1 MIFFSYLFSFFIK
14 AYDREKRI
22 ERIFTSMNQHNIQF
36 SKLANFREVG
46 GLQTTD
52 QMVIKQGMIYR
63 SADLSRLTKQDI
75 LTFSTLGIQ
84 TICDL
89 RTSSERKSHPP
100 KIMEHDKIVHI
111 PMQPDS
117 MMPSKWTMFRMLIA
131 EGKSLSFTPIMK
143 DVYQSMLYERKKEIQ
158 QLFTLLSD
166 EKNYPLMLHCT
177 SGKDRTG
184 FLSALIQL
192 AAGVPVHTVLSEYM
206 RSNEGVKMLVKRQER
221 FVRMM
226 SLYRVSKEQIQ
237 PLLGVQQDYLEDVLN
252 EMMDTYGNAE
262 RYLVEA
268 CDVPK
273 AQLLKVKNILLTPSA
288 GIPSQNAE

>member
-22 ERIFTSMNQHNIQF
+22 ERIFTSMNEHNIQF

-206 RSNEGVKMLVKRQER
+206 RSNEGVKILVKRQER

-262 RYLVEA
+262 RYLLEA

-273 AQLLKVKNILLTPSA
+273 DQLLKMKNILLTPSA

>member
-1 MIFFSYLFSFFIK
+1 
-14 AYDREKRI
+14 
-22 ERIFTSMNQHNIQF
+22 MNEHNIQF

-184 FLSALIQL
+184 FLSSLIQL
-192 AAGVPVHTVLSEYM
+192 ATGVPVHTVLSEYM

-252 EMMDTYGNAE
+252 EMMDTYGSAE

-268 CDVPK
+268 CAVPQ

>member
-117 MMPSKWTMFRMLIA
+117 MVPSKWTMFRMLIA

-143 DVYQSMLYERKKEIQ
+143 EVYQSMLYERKKEIQ

>member
-22 ERIFTSMNQHNIQF
+22 ERIFTSMNEHNIQF

-166 EKNYPLMLHCT
+166 QKNYPLMLHCT

-268 CDVPK
+268 CAVPQ

-288 GIPSQNAE
+288 GIPSQNEE

>member
-143 DVYQSMLYERKKEIQ
+143 EVYQSMLYERKKEIQ

>member
-143 DVYQSMLYERKKEIQ
+143 EVYQSMLYERKKEIQ

-262 RYLVEA
+262 RYLLEA

-273 AQLLKVKNILLTPSA
+273 AQLLKMKNILLTPSA

>member
-143 DVYQSMLYERKKEIQ
+143 EVYQSMLYERKKEIQ

-262 RYLVEA
+262 RYLVDA

>member
-1 MIFFSYLFSFFIK
+1 MN
-14 AYDREKRI
+14 
-22 ERIFTSMNQHNIQF
+22 ERNIQF

-84 TICDL
+84 TVCDL

-252 EMMDTYGNAE
+252 EMMDTYGSAE
-262 RYLVEA
+262 RYLLEA
-268 CDVPK
+268 CDVPQ
-273 AQLLKVKNILLTPSA
+273 AQLLKMKNILLTPSA

>member
-143 DVYQSMLYERKKEIQ
+143 EVYQSMLYERKKEIQ

-237 PLLGVQQDYLEDVLN
+237 PLLGVQQNYLEDVLN

>member
-143 DVYQSMLYERKKEIQ
+143 EVYQSMLYERKKEIQ

-252 EMMDTYGNAE
+252 EMMDTYGSAE

-268 CDVPK
+268 CGVPK

>member
-22 ERIFTSMNQHNIQF
+22 ERIFTSMNERNIQF

-84 TICDL
+84 TVCDL

-206 RSNEGVKMLVKRQER
+206 RSNEGVKILVKRQER

-262 RYLVEA
+262 RYLLEA

-273 AQLLKVKNILLTPSA
+273 AQLLKMKNILLTPSA

>member
-262 RYLVEA
+262 RYLLEA

>member
-143 DVYQSMLYERKKEIQ
+143 EVYQSMLYERKKEIQ

-237 PLLGVQQDYLEDVLN
+237 SLLGVQQDYLEDVLN

>member
-1 MIFFSYLFSFFIK
+1 
-14 AYDREKRI
+14 
-22 ERIFTSMNQHNIQF
+22 MNEHNIQF

-192 AAGVPVHTVLSEYM
+192 ATGVPVHTVLSEYM

-268 CDVPK
+268 CAVPQ

>member
-22 ERIFTSMNQHNIQF
+22 ERIFTSMNEHNIQF

-75 LTFSTLGIQ
+75 MTFSTLGIQ

-89 RTSSERKSHPP
+89 RTSSERKSHPA

-143 DVYQSMLYERKKEIQ
+143 EVYQSMLYERKKEIQ

-252 EMMDTYGNAE
+252 EMMDTYGSAE
-262 RYLVEA
+262 RYLLEA

-273 AQLLKVKNILLTPSA
+273 DQLLKMKNILLTPSA

>member
-22 ERIFTSMNQHNIQF
+22 ERIFTSMNERNIQF

-46 GLQTTD
+46 GLQTTG

-252 EMMDTYGNAE
+252 EMMDTYGSAE
-262 RYLVEA
+262 RYLLEA

-273 AQLLKVKNILLTPSA
+273 AQLLKMKNILLTPSA

>member
-22 ERIFTSMNQHNIQF
+22 ERIFTSMNEHNIQF

-206 RSNEGVKMLVKRQER
+206 RSNEGVRMLVKRQER

-226 SLYRVSKEQIQ
+226 SLYRVSKEQVQ

-262 RYLVEA
+262 RYLLEA

>member
-22 ERIFTSMNQHNIQF
+22 ERIFTSMNEHSIQF

-252 EMMDTYGNAE
+252 EMMDTYGSAE
-262 RYLVEA
+262 RYLLEA
-268 CDVPK
+268 CDIPK
-273 AQLLKVKNILLTPSA
+273 AQLLKMKNILLTPSA

>member
-14 AYDREKRI
+14 AYDKEKRI

-143 DVYQSMLYERKKEIQ
+143 EVYQSMLYERKKEIQ

>member
-143 DVYQSMLYERKKEIQ
+143 EVYQSMLYERKKEIQ

-288 GIPSQNAE
+288 SIPSQNAE

>member
-22 ERIFTSMNQHNIQF
+22 ERIFTSMNEHNIQF

>member
-22 ERIFTSMNQHNIQF
+22 ERIFTSMNERNIQF

-46 GLQTTD
+46 GLQTTG

-206 RSNEGVKMLVKRQER
+206 RSNEGVKILVKRQER

-252 EMMDTYGNAE
+252 EMMDTYGSAE
-262 RYLVEA
+262 RYLLEA

-273 AQLLKVKNILLTPSA
+273 AQLLKMKNILLTPSA

>member
-1 MIFFSYLFSFFIK
+1 MN
-14 AYDREKRI
+14 
-22 ERIFTSMNQHNIQF
+22 ERNIQF

-84 TICDL
+84 TVCDL

-143 DVYQSMLYERKKEIQ
+143 DVYQSMLYERKKRFSNCLHYCPMKKIIRLCFTVQAEKTVQ
-158 QLFTLLSD
+158 AFYLLLF
-166 EKNYPLMLHCT
+166 N
-177 SGKDRTG
+177 
-184 FLSALIQL
+184 
-192 AAGVPVHTVLSEYM
+192 
-206 RSNEGVKMLVKRQER
+206 
-221 FVRMM
+221 
-226 SLYRVSKEQIQ
+226 
-237 PLLGVQQDYLEDVLN
+237 
-252 EMMDTYGNAE
+252 
-262 RYLVEA
+262 
-268 CDVPK
+268 
-273 AQLLKVKNILLTPSA
+273 
-288 GIPSQNAE
+288 

>member
-22 ERIFTSMNQHNIQF
+22 ERIFTSMNEHNIQF

-262 RYLVEA
+262 RYLLEA

-273 AQLLKVKNILLTPSA
+273 AQLLKMKNILLTPSA

>member
-22 ERIFTSMNQHNIQF
+22 ERIFTSMNEHNIQF

-84 TICDL
+84 TVCDL

>member
-111 PMQPDS
+111 PMKPDS

-143 DVYQSMLYERKKEIQ
+143 EVYQSMLYERKKEIQ

-262 RYLVEA
+262 RYLLEA

>member
-22 ERIFTSMNQHNIQF
+22 ERIFTSMNQYNIQF

-206 RSNEGVKMLVKRQER
+206 RSNEGVKMLMKRQER

-252 EMMDTYGNAE
+252 EMLDTYGSAE
-262 RYLVEA
+262 RYLLEA

-273 AQLLKVKNILLTPSA
+273 DQLLKMKNILLTPSA

>member
-143 DVYQSMLYERKKEIQ
+143 EVYQSMLNERKKEIQ

-262 RYLVEA
+262 RYLLEA
-268 CDVPK
+268 CGVPK

>member
-143 DVYQSMLYERKKEIQ
+143 EVYQSMLYERKKEIQ

-268 CDVPK
+268 CDVPQ

>member
-1 MIFFSYLFSFFIK
+1 
-14 AYDREKRI
+14 
-22 ERIFTSMNQHNIQF
+22 MNQSNNPF

-52 QMVIKQGMIYR
+52 EMVIKPGMLYR
-63 SADLSRLTKQDI
+63 SADLSRLTKHDI
-75 LTFSTLGIQ
+75 AMFSKLGIQ
-84 TICDL
+84 TVCDL
-89 RTSSERKSHPP
+89 RTTSERKSHPP
-100 KIMEHDKIVHI
+100 KIKEHDKIVHI

-117 MMPSKWTMFRMLIA
+117 MMPSKWTMFRMLVA
-131 EGKSLSFTPIMK
+131 EAKSLSFTPIMK
-143 DVYQSMLYERKKEIQ
+143 DLYQSMLTERKKEIQ

-192 AAGVPVHTVLSEYM
+192 AAGVPVHIVLSEYM
-206 RSNEGVKMLVKRQER
+206 RSNEGVQMLVKRQER

-226 SLYRVSKEQIQ
+226 SLYRVSKKQIQ

-252 EMMDTYGNAE
+252 EMMDTYGSAE
-262 RYLVEA
+262 RYLTEA
-268 CDVPK
+268 CEVPE
-273 AQLLKVKNILLTPSA
+273 AQLKAMKNILLTPSA
-288 GIPSQNAE
+288 GIPSQIAE

>member
-143 DVYQSMLYERKKEIQ
+143 EVYQSMLYERKKEIQ

-206 RSNEGVKMLVKRQER
+206 RSNEGVKMLVKRQEQ
-221 FVRMM
+221 FIRMM

>member
-1 MIFFSYLFSFFIK
+1 MK
-14 AYDREKRI
+14 
-22 ERIFTSMNQHNIQF
+22 ERIFTPMNQPNIQF

-52 QMVIKQGMIYR
+52 EMVIKQGMIYR

-75 LTFSTLGIQ
+75 LTFSKLGIQ
-84 TICDL
+84 TVCDL

-100 KIMEHDKIVHI
+100 KIKEHDKIVHI

-117 MMPSKWTMFRMLIA
+117 MMPSKWTMFRMLTTEA
-131 EGKSLSFTPIMK
+131 KSLSFTPIMK
-143 DVYQSMLYERKKEIQ
+143 DLYQSMLNERKEEIQ

-192 AAGVPVHTVLSEYM
+192 AAGVPMHTVLSEYM
-206 RSNEGVKMLVKRQER
+206 RSNEGVQMLVKRQER

-237 PLLGVQQDYLEDVLN
+237 PLLGVQQDYLEDVLK
-252 EMMDTYGNAE
+252 EMIDTYGSAE
-262 RYLVEA
+262 GYLIEA
-268 CDVPK
+268 CEVPE
-273 AQLLKVKNILLTPSA
+273 AQLNEMKNILLTPSA
-288 GIPSQNAE
+288 GIPSQIAE

>member
-117 MMPSKWTMFRMLIA
+117 MMPSKWTMFRILIA

-262 RYLVEA
+262 RYLLEA
-268 CDVPK
+268 CGVPK

>member
-1 MIFFSYLFSFFIK
+1 
-14 AYDREKRI
+14 
-22 ERIFTSMNQHNIQF
+22 MNQHNIQF

-100 KIMEHDKIVHI
+100 KIMEHDKIVNI

-143 DVYQSMLYERKKEIQ
+143 EVYQSMLYERKKEIQ

-262 RYLVEA
+262 RYLLEA

>member
-22 ERIFTSMNQHNIQF
+22 ERIFTSMNQHSIQF

-252 EMMDTYGNAE
+252 EMMDTYGSAE
-262 RYLVEA
+262 RYLLEA
-268 CDVPK
+268 CDIPK
-273 AQLLKVKNILLTPSA
+273 AQLLKMKNILLTPSA

>member
-22 ERIFTSMNQHNIQF
+22 ERIFTSMNEHNIQF

-206 RSNEGVKMLVKRQER
+206 RSNEGVKILVKRQER

-262 RYLVEA
+262 RYLLEA

-273 AQLLKVKNILLTPSA
+273 AQLLKMKNILLTPSA

>member
-22 ERIFTSMNQHNIQF
+22 ERIFTSMNERNIQF

-46 GLQTTD
+46 GLQTTG

-252 EMMDTYGNAE
+252 EMMDTYGSAE
-262 RYLVEA
+262 RYLLEA
-268 CDVPK
+268 CDIPK
-273 AQLLKVKNILLTPSA
+273 AQLLKMKNILLTPSA